1 MMSLQ
6 LNFVSSPQ
14 WELQIMNKLYEMA
27 PHIQWQI
34 KELKYVRN
42 LIYYNEIVAFR
53 WLISILKVPNVRYLG
68 YN

>member
-42 LIYYNEIVAFR
+42 LIYYNEIVTFR

>member
-1 MMSLQ
+1 MEA
-6 LNFVSSPQ
+6 Q